1 MMIKS
6 TSVIHHTTE
15 RTSLICSPNHRAL
28 IKDWEAYVLYV
39 HKVPFHLSL
48 VQLIVSE
55 PVTLNQLLRV
65 LSSEVVIAVENC
77 LSYTHCVT
85 VCAVCG
91 AVHMAYGVLGRSF
104 PFCFTTVDE
113 SYCILVFTLSSFPFP
128 RFCKREI

>member
-15 RTSLICSPNHRAL
+15 RTSLICSPNHSTL

-39 HKVPFHLSL
+39 RKVPFHLSL

-65 LSSEVVIAVENC
+65 LSSEVVLAEENR

-91 AVHMAYGVLGRSF
+91 AATGAVHMAYGVLGRSF
-104 PFCFTTVDE
+104 SFCFTTVNE
-113 SYCILVFTLSSFPFP
+113 SDCILVFTLSS
-128 RFCKREI
+128 IL